1 MELNGKIKYEDN
13 FLSSEEFLEI
23 SQFCRD
29 TEYRY
34 GESDDY
40 GLPPTGMIS
49 QIQAKE
55 DFFVMLK
62 KRLKEKEPMIKHMS
76 FYRMYVNCFAPGEN
90 PYFHE
95 DGRGITFLYYANTE
109 WNLQNGGETQFY
121 IDGNILGVPA
131 VPNRLVMFDGM
142 IPHRATSFRNGHRF
156 TIAIK
161 YDDNDTSYE

>member
-13 FLSSEEFLEI
+13 FLSPEEFLEI
-23 SQFCRD
+23 NQYCMD

-34 GESDDY
+34 GERDDDN
-40 GLPPTGMIS
+40 LPPTGMINE
-49 QIQAKE
+49 IRAKE
-55 DFFVMLK
+55 DFFGMLK

-90 PYFHE
+90 PYFHK
-95 DGRGITFLYYANTE
+95 DGRGITFLYYANME
-109 WNLQNGGETQFY
+109 WDLQNGGETQFY

-131 VPNRLVMFDGM
+131 IPNRLVMFDGM

-161 YDDNDTSYE
+161 YQYNDTSYE

>member
-1 MELNGKIKYEDN
+1 MEMKGKISYDDN
-13 FLSSEEFLEI
+13 YLSQNDFTYVHDYCTTAQYS
-23 SQFCRD
+23 
-29 TEYRY
+29 Y
-34 GESDDY
+34 GEIDDD
-40 GLPPTGMIS
+40 GLPPTGMIHEISSNQRIYDLFAQQLS
-49 QIQAKE
+49 QKCS
-55 DFFVMLK
+55 FLK
-62 KRLKEKEPMIKHMS
+62 RMNCH
-76 FYRMYVNCFAPGEN
+76 RMYVNCFAPGEN

-95 DGRGITFLYYANTE
+95 DGECITFLYYVNMD
-109 WNLQNGGETQFY
+109 WDLQNGGETQFY

>member
-1 MELNGKIKYEDN
+1 MKGKISYDDN
-13 FLSSEEFLEI
+13 FLSQEEFLKV
-23 SQFCRD
+23 SQYCMD

-34 GESDDY
+34 GEIDDD
-40 GLPPTGMIS
+40 GLPPRGMINE
-49 QIQAKE
+49 IQSEE
-55 DFFVMLK
+55 DVFRILRV
-62 KRLKEKEPMIKHMS
+62 RLEEKEPMIKDMS

-95 DGRGITFLYYANTE
+95 DGECITFLYYVNMD
-109 WNLQNGGETQFY
+109 WDLQNGGETQFY

-131 VPNRLVMFDGM
+131 LPNRLVMFDGM

-161 YDDNDTSYE
+161 YNDNETSYE